1 MRAKNLGL
9 GIPLKSIQ
17 SSNFLTEKTVCM
29 LLDSKNLAGM
39 KKLKS
44 KLQLL
49 KQISL
54 SVMHEPSKVH
64 KLLLLT
70 RSHRL

>member
-1 MRAKNLGL
+1 MKAKNLGL
-9 GIPLKSIQ
+9 GITLKSIQ

-29 LLDSKNLAGM
+29 LLDSKNLASM

-54 SVMHEPSKVH
+54 SVMHEPSKV
-64 KLLLLT
+64 T
-70 RSHRL
+70 